1 MKGQILV
8 ADDSY
13 TDLAIIKGILSDYQV
28 TTAENGEEA
37 INKLKEYS
45 EVDLLILDINMP
57 KKNGFEVLEIMQKD
71 EKLKKISVI
80 ILTNYDETE
89 NEVKGLELGAV
100 DYIRKPLNISSLRKR
115 VEVHLAL
122 NSARKFMEQEN
133 YKLEEMVLSKTK
145 ELVRTRDIT
154 IQALVGLLEARNLE
168 SGNHIK
174 RTQWMMKALCEHLAK
189 KQKYEMILN
198 PIHIKLLFKTAP
210 LHDIGKVGIP
220 DNILLKPGRLTQEE
234 FEIMKQHV
242 KLGVDALSHDEEYVN
257 EAGGFINVAI
267 EIVATHH
274 EKYDG
279 TGYPNTL
286 KGEEIPLSGRL
297 MAIIDVYDALT
308 SNRVYKPAF
317 LHEEA
322 MKIIESERG
331 KHFDP
336 EITDAFI
343 EIQDRIQEISREFK
357 QISN

>member
-1 MKGQILV
+1 M
-8 ADDSY
+8 
-13 TDLAIIKGILSDYQV
+13 
-28 TTAENGEEA
+28 
-37 INKLKEYS
+37 
-45 EVDLLILDINMP
+45 
-57 KKNGFEVLEIMQKD
+57 
-71 EKLKKISVI
+71 
-80 ILTNYDETE
+80 
-89 NEVKGLELGAV
+89 
-100 DYIRKPLNISSLRKR
+100 
-115 VEVHLAL
+115 AL